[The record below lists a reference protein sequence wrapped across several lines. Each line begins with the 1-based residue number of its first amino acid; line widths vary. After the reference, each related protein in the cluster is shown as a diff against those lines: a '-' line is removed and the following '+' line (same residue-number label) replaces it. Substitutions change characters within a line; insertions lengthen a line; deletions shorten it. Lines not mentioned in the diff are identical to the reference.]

1 VVDRSGLSC
10 RELVELVTEYLED
23 VMTPADRRR
32 FDEHI
37 SRCDD
42 CSVYLDQMRRTISAL
57 GELPPERLPDE
68 AREKLLAAF
77 RSWVAG

>member
-1 VVDRSGLSC
+1 VVDTSGLRC

-32 FDEHI
+32 FDEHL

-42 CSVYLDQMRRTISAL
+42 CSLYLDQMRRTIRAL
-57 GELPPERLPDE
+57 GELPPERLPD
-68 AREKLLAAF
+68 ALREELLATF
-77 RSWVAG
+77 RSWPAG